1 MLSGVKIMEAVI
13 SHERVAPYRTS
24 AEVLRLVREFE
35 ACTLPRAEWTH
46 HAHLTVGLWYLL
58 RHDEAAATRLI
69 REGIKRYNRAWGVET
84 TPTGGYHETITLFY
98 VRVICKFLAHAG
110 RDCTLAAL
118 ANSLVGEC
126 GDRNLPFAYYSREC
140 LMSWEARTRW
150 VEPDL
155 KPLD

>member
-1 MLSGVKIMEAVI
+1 MGAVI
-13 SHERVAPYRTS
+13 SHESRAPYRTS

-46 HAHLTVGLWYLL
+46 HAHLTMGLWYLL
-58 RHDEAAATRLI
+58 RHDEAAATLLI
-69 REGIKRYNRAWGVET
+69 RARIKRYNRAWGVET

-98 VRVICKFLAHAG
+98 VRVIGGFLARAG

-118 ANSLVGEC
+118 ANRLVTEC
-126 GDRNLPFAYYSREC
+126 GDRGLPLAYYSRER

-155 KPLD
+155 QPLE